1 MGKRGK
7 PKKSIR
13 KVVLGWILMIA
24 VLLLIIFAV
33 IVFTS
38 QREVVK
44 DRTMYPTL
52 QEEDVLA
59 VDRIRYRFFNPRRYD
74 VVVFSSRYDAGVTY
88 IRRIIGLPGETVRIV
103 GGKVYIN
110 GVVLDSD
117 TYGAEPVMQAGAAY
131 GTITLGADE
140 YFVLGD
146 NRNACT
152 DSREPS
158 VGNIRRDELAGVVL
172 MRIWPLSRISLL
184 R

>member
-1 MGKRGK
+1 MDRRGK

-13 KVVLGWILMIA
+13 RVVLGWVLMI
-24 VLLLIIFAV
+24 VLLLLVIFAL

-38 QREVVK
+38 QREEVK
-44 DRTMYPTL
+44 DRAMYPAM
-52 QEEDVLA
+52 QEDDVLA
-59 VDRIRYRFFNPRRYD
+59 VDRLRYRFFNPRRYD
-74 VVVFSSRYDAGVTY
+74 IVIFPSRYEAGVSY

-103 GGKVYIN
+103 DGKVYIN
-110 GVVLDSD
+110 GIVLDSD
-117 TYGAEPVMQAGAAY
+117 TWGMEPIAQAGAAY

-158 VGNIRRDELAGVVL
+158 IGNIRRDELTGVVL
-172 MRIWPLSRISLL
+172 MRIWPLTRISLL
-184 R
+184 